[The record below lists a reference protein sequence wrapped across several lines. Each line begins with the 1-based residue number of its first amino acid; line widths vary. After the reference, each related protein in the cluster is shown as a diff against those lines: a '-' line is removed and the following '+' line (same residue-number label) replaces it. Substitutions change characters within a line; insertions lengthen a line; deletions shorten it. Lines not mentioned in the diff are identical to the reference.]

1 MCSLRHSGSIGA
13 LVKACREIKLT
24 KKIEK
29 EDTMEIT
36 KENAGQIEAQFTQ
49 WGATLDQLIAKA
61 GAEAK
66 SDYIKSLNELKSKY
80 QAAQVKFTALKAV
93 TQESWANVKSDF
105 ETAWLELETTF
116 KRPGN

>member
-1 MCSLRHSGSIGA
+1 
-13 LVKACREIKLT
+13 
-24 KKIEK
+24 
-29 EDTMEIT
+29 MEIS

-66 SDYIKSLNELKSKY
+66 SDYHKSLDELKSKY
-80 QAAQVKFTALKAV
+80 QAARAKFAALQAIS
-93 TQESWANVKSDF
+93 QENWANEKSDF
-105 ETAWLELETTF
+105 ETAWIELETTF